1 MCAYHHRPVLMNA
14 VLDALQPAPGKTYID
29 GTLGGG
35 GHTTALLQ
43 RIQPGGTVLALDAD
57 PAALQAAQAVLEQTL
72 SADASGAWNL
82 VHGNFCEIG
91 RIARSY
97 GYSDVD
103 GILLDIGVSSHQV
116 DTPERGFSFSYDGP
130 LDMRFDPTSGM
141 TAAELIATVN
151 EQELADMLYQYGEER
166 QSRRIA
172 QHIVAQRQLHPIT
185 TTAELV
191 ACVMRAT
198 SGRRSTTRSRPSH
211 TRRMQIHPATRTFQA
226 LRIAVN
232 NELAHLEMALS
243 QAVDLLRPGGRLA
256 VISFHS
262 LEDRIVKLFFRA
274 ESGYGGSEA
283 EDRPVRLGI
292 ITKKP
297 IQADDEEV
305 TINPR
310 SRSAKLRVAERV

>member
-1 MCAYHHRPVLMNA
+1 MNA
-14 VLDALQPAPGKTYID
+14 VLDALQPAPGKIYID

-43 RIQPGGTVLALDAD
+43 RIQPGGNVLALDAD
-57 PAALQAAQAVLEQTL
+57 PAALHAAQDVLEQTL
-72 SADASGAWNL
+72 PADTSTSWNL
-82 VHGNFCEIG
+82 VHGNFREIG

-97 GYSDVD
+97 GYGRVD
-103 GILLDIGVSSHQV
+103 GILFDIGVSSHQV

-141 TAAELIATVN
+141 TAADLIATVS
-151 EQELADMLYQYGEER
+151 EQELADILYQYGEER

-172 QHIVAQRQLHPIT
+172 RHIVEQQRLQPIT

-191 ACVMRAT
+191 ECVMHAT
-198 SGRRSTTRSRPSH
+198 GGRRGTTRSRPPQK
-211 TRRMQIHPATRTFQA
+211 RRMQIHPATRTFQA

-232 NELAHLEMALS
+232 NELTYLEVALS
-243 QAVDLLRPGGRLA
+243 QAVELLRPGGRLA

-297 IQADDEEV
+297 IQADEEEV
-305 TINPR
+305 AINPR